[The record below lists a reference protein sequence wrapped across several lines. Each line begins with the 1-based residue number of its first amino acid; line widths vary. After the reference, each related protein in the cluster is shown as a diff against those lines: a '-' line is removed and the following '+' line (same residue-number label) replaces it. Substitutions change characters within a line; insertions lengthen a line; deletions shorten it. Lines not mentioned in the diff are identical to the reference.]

1 MADMFKAFKLPIFI
15 QTCSSEHLSE
25 IRPEMANWRVQI
37 PWFKLGNHE
46 HVARLLLLCQVRMF
60 TKHRDRRFPEDRFAP
75 TPLGRKPPERRA
87 ECV

>member
-46 HVARLLLLCQVRMF
+46 HVARLYI
-60 TKHRDRRFPEDRFAP
+60 P
-75 TPLGRKPPERRA
+75 TPGIA
-87 ECV
+87 QTD